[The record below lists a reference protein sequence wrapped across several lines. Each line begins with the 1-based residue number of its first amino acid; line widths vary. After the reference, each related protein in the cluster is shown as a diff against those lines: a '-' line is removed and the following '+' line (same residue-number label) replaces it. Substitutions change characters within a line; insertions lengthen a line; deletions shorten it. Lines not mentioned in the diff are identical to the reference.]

1 MDHRRTAAVGVL
13 MGLLWL
19 APGGRGEAAEPVN
32 NCWAE
37 METTAALS
45 ECLAVVKE
53 DADARMVA
61 VYEAAMTRQRQA
73 DAALGR
79 DQATR
84 ALTRAQ
90 RAFEL
95 YRDLHCQV
103 RELQPGRS
111 GGRDAYQGCWINQT
125 RDRIAALE
133 LLAAEEQAMDT
144 QGLTGVTWIARS
156 IAGESVA
163 EGVKSTLILDKD
175 GKIAGSGGCNR
186 YFGGAETSGDALEI
200 GPLGSTR
207 MACPEPKMGQ
217 ETRFMRALQSAK
229 TFRIDNGTL
238 VLSDAE
244 GTDILTFRAAE

>member
-1 MDHRRTAAVGVL
+1 MDHRRMAAVGVL
-13 MGLLWL
+13 MALSWL
-19 APGGRGEAAEPVN
+19 ATGGRGEAAPPVD

-45 ECLAVVKE
+45 ECLAAVKE
-53 DADARMVA
+53 DADARMAA
-61 VYEAAMTRQRQA
+61 VYAAAMASQRRV

-79 DQATR
+79 DQAART
-84 ALTRAQ
+84 LTRAQ

-103 RELQPGRS
+103 RELQPAPG

-133 LLAAEEQAMDT
+133 ALAAEGQAMDT
-144 QGLTGVTWIARS
+144 GGLTGVTWIARS

-163 EGVKSTLILDKD
+163 AGVESTLIVDQD

-186 YFGGAETSGDALEI
+186 YFGGVKISGDALEI

-217 ETRFMRALQSAK
+217 ETRFMRALESAK
-229 TFRIDNGTL
+229 TFRVDNGTL
-238 VLSDAE
+238 VLSDDQ